1 VGQKVKLK
9 IHIFHKI
16 GSYPRRTRMSTNS
29 KDFFE
34 AAKAIAER
42 IRARDF
48 NKIVI
53 ISHIDADGLTAA
65 SIASLLLQHE
75 EQNHEV
81 KFIKQLDESV
91 IEELQKLKNT
101 SSKSNE
107 FLFWF
112 TDLGSGMSKEINKF
126 NPIITDHHAPSI
138 SNYDIPLQARTDLVT
153 FSSTLEEQQD
163 SYHLN
168 PHLYNLDGTYDI
180 SGAGTV
186 YLVAKAMNSK
196 NMNLAHLAIIGAVG
210 DLQDSR
216 FRKLTGTN
224 RKILKDAKKNGTI
237 KVKMDISSFGR
248 ETRPL
253 QNIIQY
259 STDPYFPGLTMNE
272 ANCLKFFKKLNIP
285 IRSNGK
291 MRVWVDLTK
300 DERRIILSTL
310 MELLLTKGIG
320 HKNAK
325 RLLGEVYILPNEK
338 IGTTL
343 HDAKEFATLLNS
355 CGKYNKPEIGY
366 NICLGDRGEH
376 LNSALHLLKG
386 HRSVLVE
393 GMQYIKDLGIINHGA
408 IQYFD
413 AGDKIP
419 DNIVGTIASML
430 LSNSEANQDKPIF
443 GFVLAEDGKGLK
455 VSGRTTR
462 TLVNMG
468 VDLSQVM
475 RQISEAFGSGSV
487 GGGHDIAAGATI
499 PQDKQQEFLKLA
511 NEIIQKQLA
520 KRY

>member
-1 VGQKVKLK
+1 
-9 IHIFHKI
+9 
-16 GSYPRRTRMSTNS
+16 MSTNS
-29 KDFFE
+29 NDLFE

-42 IRARDF
+42 ISAQDF
-48 NKIVI
+48 DKVVI

-65 SIASLLLQHE
+65 SIASLLLQYE

-91 IEELQKLKNT
+91 IEDLQKLIDA

-112 TDLGSGMSKEINKF
+112 TDLGSGMSKEISKF
-126 NPIITDHHAPSI
+126 PV
-138 SNYDIPLQARTDLVT
+138 QARTDLLT
-153 FSSTLEEQQD
+153 FSSTLEEQLD
-163 SYHLN
+163 LYHLN
-168 PHLYNLDGTYDI
+168 PHLFNLDGTYDV

-196 NMNLAHLAIIGAVG
+196 YMNLAYLAVIGAVG

-224 RKILKDAKKNGTI
+224 RKILEDAKQAGKI
-237 KVKMDISSFGR
+237 QIKMDISTFGR

-259 STDPYFPGLTMNE
+259 STDPYFPGLTMND

-291 MRVWVDLTK
+291 LRVWVDLTK
-300 DERRIILSTL
+300 DERRIILSAL
-310 MELLLTKGIG
+310 MELMLSKGIG

-325 RLLGEVYILPNEK
+325 RLLGEVYVLPNEE
-338 IGTTL
+338 IGTAL

-393 GMQYIKDLGIINHGA
+393 GMQYIKDIGIINHGV
-408 IQYFD
+408 IQYFN

-419 DNIVGTIASML
+419 DNIVGTLASML
-430 LSNSEANQDKPIF
+430 LSNSDANQAKPIF
-443 GFVLAEDGKGLK
+443 GFVLAENGKGLK

-462 TLVNMG
+462 ALVNMG

-475 RQISEAFGSGSV
+475 RRISEAFGSGSV

-499 PQDKQQEFLKLA
+499 PLDKQQEFLELA
-511 NEIIQKQLA
+511 NEIIQKQLTE
-520 KRY
+520 